1 MSSKFQVSIETA
13 GGYWT
18 AGWPDDLKEAQDLA
32 LQYKDKR
39 TRIYDNVK
47 GRYFDSNDNFWRS
60 NKNGKPMR
68 GEKTNAIVNIIPMQ
82 FTNLKTSDVTLGY
95 HIYNNSDSVLWNK
108 WTEIP
113 SEDTDIL
120 KKILEDLS
128 TEETPDQLMDIFVY
142 ILDYFASIKIGD
154 NLYTFNQIESI
165 LADGLSA

>member
-60 NKNGKPMR
+60 NKNGKPM
-68 GEKTNAIVNIIPMQ
+68 EVI
-82 FTNLKTSDVTLGY
+82 S
-95 HIYNNSDSVLWNK
+95 
-108 WTEIP
+108 
-113 SEDTDIL
+113 
-120 KKILEDLS
+120 
-128 TEETPDQLMDIFVY
+128 
-142 ILDYFASIKIGD
+142 
-154 NLYTFNQIESI
+154 
-165 LADGLSA
+165 